1 MPSRYVPRLSNG
13 NKATQRRW
21 PGVLFSL
28 FVPGFGLVRAG
39 RIMRGAA
46 WFIALQIIGVLV
58 TLLAIWR
65 SVPYWG
71 VLAGLIVALGCE
83 FTMLVDSFRP
93 GKLSARLWAIF
104 VIALLAIMFVPS
116 APHLVARAFKIPTG
130 GMEPTLRG
138 RSRGTADQIIVDR
151 LSYFFSPP
159 ARGDLVVFRTTGIA
173 DMPADLPVDTF
184 FFQRLVGLPGERIEI
199 REGRV
204 FADARPLTE
213 RDGIRG
219 ITYTIPPARSS
230 TTQAGVYEVP
240 PDAYFTLGDN
250 SQHSFDSRY
259 WGSVPKANIDGR
271 VSRIYYPFSRAS
283 VPR

>member
-1 MPSRYVPRLSNG
+1 MSNDAPAAMEAP
-13 NKATQRRW
+13 KQRW
-21 PGVLFSL
+21 VGVLLSVL
-28 FVPGFGLVRAG
+28 VPGFGLVRAG
-39 RIMRGAA
+39 RIARGVA
-46 WFIALQIIGVLV
+46 WFLALQVLGVVV
-58 TLLAIWR
+58 TLSAIWR
-65 SVPYWG
+65 SVPFWG
-71 VLAGLIVALGCE
+71 VLAGLVVALACQLA
-83 FTMLVDSFRP
+83 MLVDSFRP

-104 VIALLAIMFVPS
+104 VIALLAIIFVPS
-116 APHLVARAFKIPTG
+116 APHLFARAFKIPTG

-138 RSRGTADQIIVDR
+138 RSQGAADQIIVDR
-151 LSYFFSPP
+151 LSYLFSPP
-159 ARGDLVVFRTTGIA
+159 ARGDLVVFRTIGIA
-173 DMPADLPVDTF
+173 GMPTDMPADTF
-184 FFQRLVGLPGERIEI
+184 FFQRLVGLPGEKIEI

-213 RDGIRG
+213 RDGIPG

-250 SQHSFDSRY
+250 SPHSFDSRY
-259 WGSVPKANIDGR
+259 WGGVPKANIYGR